1 MYDEAV
7 LVVYETAICYT
18 GFRGVLSSH
27 DKRGARMRG
36 EERRSRELSKTKA
49 INSSAAP
56 TAG

>member
-18 GFRGVLSSH
+18 GFRGVLSSL

-36 EERRSRELSKTKA
+36 EERQSFDQPRLQ
-49 INSSAAP
+49 P
-56 TAG
+56 V

>member
-27 DKRGARMRG
+27 DKRSENAR
-36 EERRSRELSKTKA
+36 
-49 INSSAAP
+49 
-56 TAG
+56 

>member
-7 LVVYETAICYT
+7 LVVDETAICYT

-36 EERRSRELSKTKA
+36 EERQPFDQTRLQ
-49 INSSAAP
+49 P
-56 TAG
+56 V

>member
-27 DKRGARMRG
+27 DKRMRG
-36 EERRSRELSKTKA
+36 EERQSFDQTRLQ
-49 INSSAAP
+49 P
-56 TAG
+56 V

>member
-7 LVVYETAICYT
+7 LVVYEICYT

-36 EERRSRELSKTKA
+36 EERQSFDQTRLQ
-49 INSSAAP
+49 P
-56 TAG
+56 V

>member
-18 GFRGVLSSH
+18 GFRGVFSSH

-36 EERRSRELSKTKA
+36 EERQSFDQTRLQ
-49 INSSAAP
+49 P
-56 TAG
+56 V